1 MHSTGTPI
9 PAPSPQPGA
18 WWNRRSSAG
27 FAAALL
33 AGASAS
39 LLAQR
44 VAEKHLLASRV
55 VFVLAAARL
64 GYSLAVDSIP
74 LPALVAGVTLSAL
87 SVFCDVAGHV
97 AGHVTTSVKP
107 SIRP

>member
-1 MHSTGTPI
+1 MDSTGTPT
-9 PAPSPQPGA
+9 PDPSPQPDA

-44 VAEKHLLASRV
+44 VANKHSLASRA

-74 LPALVAGVTLSAL
+74 VPALVAGVTLSAL
-87 SVFCDVAGHV
+87 SVIHIV
-97 AGHVTTSVKP
+97 AGHVTTSAKP
-107 SIRP
+107 SICP